1 VLNERTSALSNDK
14 GPMPTS
20 FNSASQNPS
29 AQSPAVI
36 IVGPPWPRGG
46 AARVI
51 QNQIEYY
58 RDRGFFTVF
67 VAVPFHWGYIAL
79 GRNPKEIVE
88 GMNELGSDRMITAIL
103 DQKGYNAARYK
114 ASIRHAFRGT
124 LLDWQVAVGKAAQL
138 SGDDI
143 DFLSKLRPTLFHV
156 NHVYTLGFALD
167 LRMRLLGR
175 DSQLPVILET
185 HDVQSHLVHERS
197 HPNPWTRRPD
207 ALKRLIKSEI
217 ALLKNVN
224 ALIHLSVDDFK
235 FFQAVIPSKPQFLAL
250 PTIDEK
256 FRSVVNL
263 AASPSETIDLLF
275 VGQGHPPNLAAIQ
288 WFLEMVW
295 PLISDRHYNLK
306 IVGLIGRMVQ
316 SELPQLYDA
325 FRSSFVGEVADLAPF
340 YRATRCVIAPMV
352 SGSGTSIK
360 TIEALALGKP
370 FVGTSKAF
378 RGMPMERLK
387 ETGIQ
392 AHDDPQSFADAI
404 SKALAA
410 ERDAGAASRAAYENV
425 FSTRASFAARDEAL
439 RVVTR

>member
-1 VLNERTSALSNDK
+1 LNERTSALSNDE

-20 FNSASQNPS
+20 FDSASQNHS

-51 QNQIEYY
+51 QNQIEFY
-58 RDRGFFTVF
+58 RYRGFFTVF
-67 VAVPFHWGYIAL
+67 IAVPFYWSFISL
-79 GRNPKEIVE
+79 GRNLKELME
-88 GMNELGSDRMITAIL
+88 GMNELGSDRLFTAIL
-103 DQKGYNAARYK
+103 DQKGYNAAKYA

-124 LLDWQVAVGKAAQL
+124 ILDWQVAVGKAAQL
-138 SGDDI
+138 LDEDI
-143 DFLSKLRPTLFHV
+143 DFLSKLRPALFHV
-156 NHVYTLGFALD
+156 NHVYTLGFALN
-167 LRMRLLGR
+167 LRRRLLGR
-175 DSQLPVILET
+175 GSRLPVILET
-185 HDVQSHLVHERS
+185 HDVQAHLVHERS
-197 HPNPWTRRPD
+197 RANPWTRRPD
-207 ALKRLIKSEI
+207 ALKRLIKSE
-217 ALLKNVN
+217 AEHLKRVD

-235 FFQAVIPSKPQFLAL
+235 FFQTVMPSKPQFLAL

-256 FRSVVNL
+256 FASVVSV
-263 AASPSETIDLLF
+263 AAPRSETIDLLF
-275 VGQGHPPNLAAIQ
+275 VGQGHPPNLAAIK
-288 WFLEMVW
+288 WFLETVW

-306 IVGLIGRMVQ
+306 IVGLIGQMVQ
-316 SELPQLYDA
+316 RELPQLYDT
-325 FRSSFVGEVADLAPF
+325 FRSFFVGEVVELAPF
-340 YRATRCVIAPMV
+340 YRTTRCVIAPMV

-387 ETGIQ
+387 EAGIQ

-404 SKALAA
+404 FRALSA
-410 ERDAGAASRAAYENV
+410 EREAGVASRAAYDNV

-439 RVVTR
+439 RVVTS

>member
-1 VLNERTSALSNDK
+1 
-14 GPMPTS
+14 MP
-20 FNSASQNPS
+20 ASLDRASENLS
-29 AQSPAVI
+29 AQPPVVI

-67 VAVPFHWGYIAL
+67 IAVPFHWEYIAL
-79 GRNPKEIVE
+79 ARNPEKMLK
-88 GMNELGSDRMITAIL
+88 GMNELGSDRMFTAIL
-103 DQKGYNAARYK
+103 DQKGYNTARYK

-124 LLDWQVAVGKAAQL
+124 VLDWQVAVGQAAQL
-138 SGDDI
+138 SGEDI
-143 DFLSKLRPTLFHV
+143 NFLSKLRPALFHV

-167 LRMRLLGR
+167 LRRRLLGR
-175 DSQLPVILET
+175 GSRLPVILET
-185 HDVQSHLVHERS
+185 HDVQSHLLHERNR
-197 HPNPWTRRPD
+197 PNPWTRRPD
-207 ALKRLIKSEI
+207 APQRLIESET
-217 ALLKNVN
+217 ALLKKAN

-235 FFQAVIPSKPQFLAL
+235 FFQTVMPSKPQFLAL

-256 FRSVVNL
+256 FSSVVNGG
-263 AASPSETIDLLF
+263 APPSETIDLLF
-275 VGQGHPPNLAAIQ
+275 VGQGHPPNLAAIK

-316 SELPQLYDA
+316 RELPQLYDT
-325 FRSSFVGEVADLAPF
+325 FRSFFVGEVVDLVPF

-360 TIEALALGKP
+360 TIEAMALGKP

-387 ETGIQ
+387 EAGIQ

-404 SKALAA
+404 SGALSAEHKA
-410 ERDAGAASRAAYENV
+410 GIASRAAYDSV

-439 RVVTR
+439 RVATS

>member
-1 VLNERTSALSNDK
+1 LNERTSALSNDE
-14 GPMPTS
+14 GSMPTS
-20 FNSASQNPS
+20 FGSASQNHS
-29 AQSPAVI
+29 AKSQAVI

-67 VAVPFHWGYIAL
+67 IAVPFHWGYIAL

-88 GMNELGSDRMITAIL
+88 GMSELGSDRMFTAIL
-103 DQKGYNAARYK
+103 GQKGYNAAKYK
-114 ASIRHAFRGT
+114 ASIRYAFRGT
-124 LLDWQVAVGKAAQL
+124 LLDWQVAIGKAAQL
-138 SGDDI
+138 SNEDF
-143 DFLSKLRPTLFHV
+143 DFLSQLRPALFHV

-167 LRMRLLGR
+167 LRRRLLGR
-175 DSQLPVILET
+175 GSRLPVILET

-197 HPNPWTRRPD
+197 RPNPWTRRPD
-207 ALKRLIKSEI
+207 ALKRLIKSET
-217 ALLKNVN
+217 ALLKNVD

-235 FFQAVIPSKPQFLAL
+235 FFQTVMPSKPQFLAL

-256 FRSVVNL
+256 FRSVVHGV
-263 AASPSETIDLLF
+263 APESETIDLLF

-288 WFLEMVW
+288 WFLEKVW

-306 IVGLIGRMVQ
+306 IVGLIARLVQ
-316 SELPQLYDA
+316 SESPRLYDSFRA
-325 FRSSFVGEVADLAPF
+325 FFVGEVADLVPF

-387 ETGIQ
+387 EAGIQ
-392 AHDDPQSFADAI
+392 AHDDPHSFAEAI
-404 SKALAA
+404 SKALSA
-410 ERDAGAASRAAYENV
+410 EREAGAASLAAYENV
-425 FSTRASFAARDEAL
+425 FSTRASFASRDEAL
-439 RVVTR
+439 RVVTG